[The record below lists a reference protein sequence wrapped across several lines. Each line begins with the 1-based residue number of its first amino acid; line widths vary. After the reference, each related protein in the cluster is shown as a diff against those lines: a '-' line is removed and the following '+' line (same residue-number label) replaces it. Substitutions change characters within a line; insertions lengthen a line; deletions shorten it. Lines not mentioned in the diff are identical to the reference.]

1 LPEEA
6 DMVVVM
12 EPKASEEKI
21 GNVINHLKDLGFDIH
36 RSDGVTHTIL
46 GAIGDKTG
54 IDIRQLEVLDGVHE
68 VVRISE
74 PYKLASRSFKQEN
87 TVIEAGN
94 VVIGGQEVIV
104 AAGPCAVENEEQIMT
119 IAEAVKSSGAK
130 ILRGGAFKPR
140 TSPYSFQG
148 LGLEGLKLLRRAGDR
163 NGLLTIT
170 EVLDVNHI
178 EVVAEYAD
186 ILQIGARNMQNFQ
199 LLRDL
204 GKIKKP
210 VLMKRG
216 MSATIEEWLMASE
229 YILSGRNHSVILC
242 ERGIRT
248 FENYTR
254 NTLDISAVPVI
265 KKLSHL
271 PIFTDPSH
279 GTGIRDKVMPMARA
293 SVAAGA
299 DGIIVE
305 VHHDPEHAKS
315 DGAQSLF
322 PDQFDQMMKEL
333 RIIAR
338 AVGRYIDEPIPAG
351 MNS

>member
-1 LPEEA
+1 
-6 DMVVVM
+6 MVVVM
-12 EPKASEEKI
+12 EPKAPEENI
-21 GNVINHLKDLGFDIH
+21 QNVISHLRDLGFDIH

-46 GAIGDKTG
+46 GAVGDKTG

-87 TVIEAGN
+87 TVIGIGHVE
-94 VVIGGQEVIV
+94 IGGQEVIV
-104 AAGPCAVENEEQIMT
+104 AAGPCAVESREQIMT
-119 IAEAVKSSGAK
+119 IAEAVRASGAK

-148 LGLEGLKLLRRAGDR
+148 LGEEGLKLLREAAERY
-163 NGLLTIT
+163 GLLAVT
-170 EVLDVNHI
+170 EVVDVNHI
-178 EVVAEYAD
+178 AMVEKYAD
-186 ILQIGARNMQNFQ
+186 ILQVGARNMQNFQ
-199 LLRDL
+199 LVREL
-204 GKIKKP
+204 GKVGKP
-210 VLMKRG
+210 VLLKRG

-229 YILSGRNHSVILC
+229 YILSGRNLNVILC

-279 GTGIRDKVMPMARA
+279 GTGIRDKVIPMARA
-293 SVAAGA
+293 SIAAGA

-305 VHHDPEHAKS
+305 VHHDPEHARS

-322 PDQFDQMMKEL
+322 PHQFEQMMKEL

-338 AVGRYIDEPIPAG
+338 AVGRFISEPVALEA
-351 MNS
+351 

>member
-1 LPEEA
+1 
-6 DMVVVM
+6 MVVVM
-12 EPKASEEKI
+12 EPKAPEEKI
-21 GNVINHLKDLGFDIH
+21 QNVISHLRDLGFDIH

-46 GAIGDKTG
+46 GAVGDKTG
-54 IDIRQLEVLDGVHE
+54 IDLRQLEVLDGVHE

-87 TVIEAGN
+87 TVIGIGDVE
-94 VVIGGQEVIV
+94 IGGQEVIV
-104 AAGPCAVENEEQIMT
+104 AAGPCAVESREQIMT
-119 IAEAVKSSGAK
+119 IAEAIRASGAK

-148 LGLEGLKLLRRAGDR
+148 LGEEGLKLLREAADR
-163 NGLLTIT
+163 YELLAVT
-170 EVLDVNHI
+170 EIVDVNHI
-178 EVVAEYAD
+178 AMVEKYAD
-186 ILQIGARNMQNFQ
+186 ILQVGARNMQNFQ
-199 LLRDL
+199 LVREL
-204 GKIKKP
+204 GKVGKP
-210 VLMKRG
+210 VLLKRG

-229 YILSGRNHSVILC
+229 YILSGRNHNVILC

-279 GTGIRDKVMPMARA
+279 GTGIRDKVIPMARA
-293 SVAAGA
+293 SIAAGA

-305 VHHDPEHAKS
+305 VHHDPEHARS

-322 PDQFDQMMKEL
+322 PHQFEQMMKEL

-338 AVGRYIDEPIPAG
+338 AVGRFISEPAALEA
-351 MNS
+351 